1 MFDIYWDIEHKVW
14 AMHHDYA
21 VHVQEHQV
29 PVSDPPTWATAIGKK
44 HSIFFS
50 FLLQNFLFIEEKPPQ
65 EIIDWEKE
73 KFPNHLTFD
82 YTEFFNLLE

>member
-1 MFDIYWDIEHKVW
+1 
-14 AMHHDYA
+14 MHHDYA

-65 EIIDWEKE
+65 EIID
-73 KFPNHLTFD
+73 
-82 YTEFFNLLE
+82 